1 MGVQLTHL
9 VRLDTFKSGALK
21 QVLLSHF
28 STVCKLIEFVTSTII
43 LLDYLVSY
51 FVLATIS
58 FRDIQSHVA
67 LT

>member
-21 QVLLSHF
+21 QALLSHF
-28 STVCKLIEFVTSTII
+28 STVCKLIEFFNF
-43 LLDYLVSY
+43 YE
-51 FVLATIS
+51 VLI
-58 FRDIQSHVA
+58 RK